1 MWDTIMATAME
12 EDTKDIV
19 TLVEAMDTS
28 LTRVTWCY
36 LSTLARARL
45 SSVWATTCRLTITR
59 TTTLLTTI
67 LTTTSLPRLPHT
79 TSRPPRP
86 TPRCP

>member
-19 TLVEAMDTS
+19 TLVEATDTS
-28 LTRVTWCY
+28 LIRVTWCY

-45 SSVWATTCRLTITR
+45 S
-59 TTTLLTTI
+59 
-67 LTTTSLPRLPHT
+67 
-79 TSRPPRP
+79 
-86 TPRCP
+86 